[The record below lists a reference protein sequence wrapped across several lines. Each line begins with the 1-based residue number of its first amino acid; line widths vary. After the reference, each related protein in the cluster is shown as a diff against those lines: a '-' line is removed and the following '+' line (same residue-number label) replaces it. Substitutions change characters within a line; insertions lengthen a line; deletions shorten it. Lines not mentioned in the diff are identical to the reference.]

1 MHGDRSVLRG
11 MCPSLERL
19 LYWPLV
25 AILGVSVCGAQF
37 GPDELEREQ
46 AEEERFRSEHER
58 DLFFQGILEARSQ
71 AAHERLE
78 DAAST
83 IQPEAI
89 CPAFVSQSPEP
100 RRFQKRISG
109 PLQPRFAPA
118 RQPWRG
124 VAPPEEAPSSL
135 FSDYISTPVVQSKCI
150 YCHVEGGASGHTRL
164 VLTPQDVEGH
174 EATNLAVFQNF
185 LDTVEGGADLILN
198 KVQGAEAHGGG
209 VQVVAGSTDFANMER
224 FLRALG
230 GETTSGAISPD
241 TLFNGV
247 TLASSARTLRRAALL
262 FAGRLPTQAEL
273 NAVIYG
279 NKSTLRRTIRGLMR
293 GQGFH
298 DFLIRSANDRLL
310 TDAER
315 LRVVPENEPRFV
327 ELTNKRWE
335 LADEAVKNGYDSPG
349 RYPPYRFHERAVQY
363 GMARAPLEL
372 IAHVV
377 ESDLPYTEILTAD
390 YIMANPMAAAAYG
403 ADTEFENPEDPT
415 EFRPSE
421 ILSYYRRNNTQ
432 IVERDPVR
440 GRRVINPGNLR
451 TDYPHAGVLNTTV
464 FMRRYPT
471 TPTNRNRARSRW
483 TYYHFLG
490 FDIEKSAARTTDP
503 DALADTN
510 NPTMNNPACTVCHIP
525 MDPVAGT
532 YQNYGNDGLFRD
544 KRGGMD
550 SLPTLYKYPEDGTTS
565 PYQRGDTWFRDVR
578 QPGFDGMT
586 APSADASL
594 QWLAEKMVADERFA
608 SAAVRF
614 WWPAVMGV
622 EVVEPPTDPSDSDF
636 DVMLLASSAQAL
648 EIDALAQSF
657 RAGFDGGQPF
667 NAKDLLAEVALAP
680 WFRAESVT
688 GDDETRMAALRDAG
702 VARLL
707 TPEELVAKTD
717 AITGYVWGRRFQL
730 PFGFEEPRSK
740 LQTPAGYDG
749 YELLYGGIDSNG
761 ITERT
766 GDMTALMA
774 SVAQSHAAEV
784 SCPIVRRELF
794 FWPDERRLLFNGITR
809 LDTPLSAGGGAF
821 EITATSPD
829 SQQLVAL
836 EVPLR
841 AGSQTVNLAF
851 TNNSTFGQKDSEGN
865 PLDRNLYLDRLVVRN
880 SSGAIVSE
888 VELETL
894 DRQRCGRPTDGFY
907 SLRGDD
913 CSLQVPVEVV
923 SRGVYNIEILAYQE
937 QAGDQAARL
946 EVDVRSEDAQSRG
959 EMAIRRKLADLHRKL
974 YGVTVGVFSPDV
986 NEAFDLFLEVW
997 NRRRTSGDKG
1007 FFNGGL
1013 ACTETGDHLY
1023 FEGLADDALRF
1034 ADGGG
1039 SGIDYD
1045 VVRAFRREM
1054 NINDSNHIV
1063 ETWVVTLAFMLTDY
1077 RYLYF

>member
-1 MHGDRSVLRG
+1 MCASLVRLFAWPVVVL
-11 MCPSLERL
+11 
-19 LYWPLV
+19 
-25 AILGVSVCGAQF
+25 LGVSVGTAAP
-37 GPDELEREQ
+37 GYDEFEREQ
-46 AEEERFRSEHER
+46 AEEERLQAEHER
-58 DLFFQGILEARSQ
+58 ELLFQAILEERRQ

-78 DAAST
+78 EVGYA
-83 IQPEAI
+83 IQPEAF
-89 CPAFVSQSPEP
+89 CPAFGPQSPEP

-124 VAPPEEAPSSL
+124 VASPSEAPSTL

-164 VLTPQDVEGH
+164 VLTAQDVEGH

-209 VQVVAGSTDFANMER
+209 VQVVAGSTDFANMEQ

-230 GETTSGAISPD
+230 GETTSGLLSPD

-247 TLASSARTLRRAALL
+247 TFASSARTLRRAALL
-262 FAGRLPTQAEL
+262 FAGRLPTQAER

-279 NKSTLRRTIRGLMR
+279 NKSTLRQTIRGLMA

-315 LRVVPENEPRFV
+315 SRVVPANEPRFV
-327 ELTNKRWE
+327 DLTNKRWE
-335 LADEAVKNGYDSPG
+335 LADEAVKNGYDRPG
-349 RYPPYRFHERAVQY
+349 RYPPYRFHEQAVQY

-377 ESDLPYTEILTAD
+377 ENDLPYTEILTAD
-390 YIMANPMAAAAYG
+390 YIMANPVAAAGYG
-403 ADTEFENPEDPT
+403 ADTEFDNPDDPT
-415 EFRPSE
+415 EFKPSE
-421 ILSYYRRNNTQ
+421 ILSYYRRNNSQ
-432 IVERDPVR
+432 VVEQDRVR

-464 FMRRYPT
+464 FLKRYPT

-544 KRGGMD
+544 KRGGLD
-550 SLPTLYKYPEDGTTS
+550 SLPQLYKYPKDGTTS

-586 APSADASL
+586 APSADNSL
-594 QWLAEKMVADERFA
+594 QWLAERMVADERFA
-608 SAAVRF
+608 SAAVKF

-622 EVVEPPTDPSDSDF
+622 ELVEPPTDPSDSDF
-636 DVMLLASSAQAL
+636 NVMLVASSAQAL
-648 EIDALAQSF
+648 EVEALAQSF
-657 RAGFDGGQPF
+657 RDGFEGGEPF
-667 NAKDLLAEVALAP
+667 NAKDLLAEIALSP

-688 GDDETRMAALRDAG
+688 GDNETRMAALRDAG

-707 TPEELVAKTD
+707 TPEELAAKTD

-730 PFGFEEPRSK
+730 PFGFGEPRSK
-740 LQTPAGYDG
+740 LNNPGFGGYQ
-749 YELLYGGIDSNG
+749 LLYGGIDSDG

-784 SCPIVRRELF
+784 SCPIVRREF
-794 FWPDERRLLFNGITR
+794 FYWPDERRLLFDGITR
-809 LDTPLSAGGGAF
+809 LDTPLSEGGGLF
-821 EITATSPD
+821 EITATSSN

-836 EVPLR
+836 EVPLS
-841 AGSQTVNLAF
+841 AGSQTVRLAF
-851 TNNSTFGQKDSEGN
+851 TNNATFGLKDSDGN
-865 PLDRNLYLDRLVVRN
+865 NLDRNLNLDRLVVRN

-894 DRQRCGRPTDGFY
+894 ESQRCGRPRRGFY
-907 SLRGDD
+907 FMSRN
-913 CSLQVPVEVV
+913 CSLQVPVQVA
-923 SRGVYNIEILAYQE
+923 SRGVYSVEVSAYQE

-946 EVDVRSEDAQSRG
+946 EVDVRSEGRYSRG
-959 EMAIRRKLADLHRKL
+959 ETAIRRKLADLHRKL
-974 YGVTVGVFSPDV
+974 YGVTVGIYSPDV
-986 NEAFDLFLEVW
+986 NEAFDLFVEVW
-997 NRRRTSGDKG
+997 NRRRTSDARG
-1007 FFNGGL
+1007 FFHGQLVCNDG
-1013 ACTETGDHLY
+1013 GDHLY
-1023 FEGLADDALRF
+1023 FEGIADDAFSF
-1034 ADGGG
+1034 AAGGG
-1039 SGIDYD
+1039 GRLEYD
-1045 VVRAFRREM
+1045 AIRALRRET
-1054 NINDSNHIV
+1054 NIYDSNHV
-1063 ETWVVTLAFMLTDY
+1063 AEAWVVTLAYLLTDY

>member
-1 MHGDRSVLRG
+1 MSPV
-11 MCPSLERL
+11 CASLIRL
-19 LYWPLV
+19 LAWPLAV
-25 AILGVSVCGAQF
+25 CLGVSVCLAESGY
-37 GPDELEREQ
+37 DEFERVQ
-46 AEEERFRSEHER
+46 AEEERLRSEHER
-58 DLFFQGILEARSQ
+58 DLFLQGVLEARSQ

-83 IQPEAI
+83 IQPEAF

-100 RRFQKRISG
+100 RTFRKRISG
-109 PLQPRFAPA
+109 PLQPRFAPLP
-118 RQPWRG
+118 RQPWKG
-124 VAPPEEAPSSL
+124 VASPTEAPSTL

-164 VLTPQDVEGH
+164 VLTPQDVSGH
-174 EATNLAVFQNF
+174 AATNLAVFQNF
-185 LDTVEGGADLILN
+185 IDTVEGGADLILN
-198 KVQGAEAHGGG
+198 KIQGAEAHGGG

-230 GETTSGAISPD
+230 GQTTSGLISPD
-241 TLFNGV
+241 TLFDGV

-279 NKSTLRRTIRGLMR
+279 DKSALRRTIRGLMT

-315 LRVVPENEPRFV
+315 RTVVPFNEPRFV
-327 ELTNKRWE
+327 ALTNKRWE
-335 LADEAVKNGYDSPG
+335 LADEAVKNGHT
-349 RYPPYRFHERAVQY
+349 RLNQHPPYKFHEQAVQY

-377 ESDLPYTEILTAD
+377 ENDLPYTEILTAD
-390 YIMANPMAAAAYG
+390 YIMANPVAAAAYG
-403 ADTEFENPEDPT
+403 SDTEFDNPEDAT
-415 EFRPSE
+415 EFKPSE
-421 ILSYYRRNNTQ
+421 ILSYYRRNNSL
-432 IVERDPVR
+432 IVEQDPLR

-464 FMRRYPT
+464 FLKRYPT

-510 NPTMNNPACTVCHIP
+510 NPTMNNAACTVCHIP

-544 KRGGMD
+544 QGGGMD
-550 SLPTLYKYPEDGTTS
+550 SLPRLYKNPRDGTTS

-578 QPGFDGMT
+578 APGFDGMT
-586 APSADASL
+586 APSADNSL
-594 QWLAEKMVADERFA
+594 QWLAERMVADERFA

-622 EVVEPPTDPSDSDF
+622 ELVEPPTESSDSDF
-636 DVMLLASSAQAL
+636 NVMLVASSAQAL
-648 EIDALAQSF
+648 EIDELARSF
-657 RAGFDGGQPF
+657 RDGFNGGTPY
-667 NAKDLLAEVALAP
+667 NAKDLLTEIALSP

-740 LQTPAGYDG
+740 LHSPSAFSGYQ
-749 YELLYGGIDSNG
+749 LLYGGIDSNG

-774 SVAQSHAAEV
+774 SVAQSHAVEV

-794 FWPDERRLLFNGITR
+794 YWSDENRLLFDGITR
-809 LDTPLSAGGGAF
+809 LDTPLSEGGGLF
-821 EITATSPD
+821 EITATSAD
-829 SQQLVAL
+829 AQQLVAL
-836 EVPLR
+836 EVSLP

-851 TNNSTFGQKDSEGN
+851 TNDATFGQKDSEGN
-865 PLDRNLYLDRLVVRN
+865 NLDRNLNLDRLVVRD
-880 SSGAIVSE
+880 SGGVVVSE

-894 DRQRCGRPTDGFY
+894 DRQGCGRPRSGFY
-907 SLRGDD
+907 FMRRA
-913 CSLQVPVEVV
+913 CSLQVPIEVA
-923 SRGVYNIEILAYQE
+923 SRGEYSVEISAYQE

-946 EVDVRSEDAQSRG
+946 EVDVRSDSSRPRG
-959 EMAIRRKLADLHRKL
+959 EMAIRAKLADLHQKL
-974 YGVTVGVFSPDV
+974 YGVTVGAFSPDV

-997 NRRRTSGDKG
+997 NRRRTTGDKG
-1007 FFNGGL
+1007 FFNGQL
-1013 ACTETGDHLY
+1013 VCTDGGDHRY
-1023 FEGLADDALRF
+1023 FEGLADDALWF
-1034 ADGGG
+1034 QPGGA
-1039 SGIDYD
+1039 SQLDYD
-1045 VVRAFRREM
+1045 VVRALRREV
-1054 NINDSNHIV
+1054 NIADLNHIA
-1063 ETWVVTLAFMLTDY
+1063 ETWVVTLAYMLTDY

>member
-1 MHGDRSVLRG
+1 MSV
-11 MCPSLERL
+11 SLMRL
-19 LYWPLV
+19 FALPLV
-25 AILGVSVCGAQF
+25 AFLGVSVGGAQP
-37 GPDELEREQ
+37 GYDEFERDQ
-46 AEEERFRSEHER
+46 AEEERLRSEHER
-58 DLFFQGILEARSQ
+58 ELFFQGILEARRQ

-89 CPAFVSQSPEP
+89 CPAFVGQSPEP
-100 RRFQKRISG
+100 RGFQKRISG
-109 PLQPRFAPA
+109 PLQPRFAPPS

-124 VAPPEEAPSSL
+124 VAPPGETPGGLFNDFISSP
-135 FSDYISTPVVQSKCI
+135 IVQSRCI
-150 YCHVEGGASGHTRL
+150 YCHVEGGVSGHTRL
-164 VLTPQDVEGH
+164 VLAPQDVAGH

-185 LDTVEGGADLILN
+185 VDTVEDGADLILN
-198 KVQGAEAHGGG
+198 KIQGAEAHGGG

-230 GETTSGAISPD
+230 GETTSGALSPD
-241 TLFNGV
+241 TLFDGV
-247 TLASSARTLRRAALL
+247 TMASSARTLRRAALL
-262 FAGRLPTQAEL
+262 FAGRLPTEAEL

-279 NKSTLRRTIRGLMR
+279 GKSSLRQTIRGLMT
-293 GQGFH
+293 GKGFH
-298 DFLIRSANDRLL
+298 EFLIRSANDRLL

-315 LRVVPENEPRFV
+315 LRVVPANEPRFV
-327 ELTNKRWE
+327 ELANKRWE
-335 LADEAVKNGYDSPG
+335 LADEAVKNGYNRPG
-349 RYPPYRFHERAVQY
+349 QYPPYRFHEQAVQY

-377 ESDLPYTEILTAD
+377 ENDLPYTEIMTAD
-390 YIMANPMAAAAYG
+390 YIMANSVAAAAYG
-403 ADTEFENPEDPT
+403 ATADFDNPEDPT
-415 EFRPSE
+415 EFKPAE
-421 ILSYYRRNNTQ
+421 ILSYYRRNNSQ

-451 TDYPHAGVLNTTV
+451 TDYPHAGILNTTV
-464 FMRRYPT
+464 FLKRYPT

-532 YQNYGNDGLFRD
+532 FQNYGNDGLFRD
-544 KRGGMD
+544 QGGGMD
-550 SLPTLYKYPEDGTTS
+550 ALPRLYKYPKDGTTS
-565 PYQRGDTWFRDVR
+565 PYERGDTWFRDMR
-578 QPGFDGMT
+578 EPGFDGMT
-586 APSADASL
+586 APSADNSL
-594 QWLAEKMVADERFA
+594 QWLAEKIVADDRFA
-608 SAAVRF
+608 SAGVRF

-622 EVVEPPTDPSDSDF
+622 DLVEPPTDPSDSDF
-636 DVMLLASSAQAL
+636 DVMLVASAAQAL

-657 RAGFDGGQPF
+657 REGFGGGKPF
-667 NAKDLLAEVALAP
+667 NAKDLLAEIALSP

-688 GDDETRMAALRDAG
+688 GDNETRMAALRDAG

-707 TPEELVAKTD
+707 TPEELVSKTD
-717 AITGYVWGRRFQL
+717 AITGYVWGRRIQL
-730 PFGFEEPRSK
+730 PFGFEEPRSR
-740 LQTPAGYDG
+740 LHGPAVYAGYQ
-749 YELLYGGIDSNG
+749 LLYGGIDSDG

-794 FWPDERRLLFNGITR
+794 FWPHEKRLLFNGITR
-809 LDTPLSAGGGAF
+809 LDSPLSEGGGSF

-829 SQQLVAL
+829 SQQLVSFEA
-836 EVPLR
+836 PLS
-841 AGSQTVNLAF
+841 AGAQTVNLAY
-851 TNNSTFGQKDSEGN
+851 TNNTTFGQTDSEGN
-865 PLDRNLYLDRLVVRN
+865 PLDRNLNLDRLVVRN
-880 SSGAIVSE
+880 SGGEVVSE

-894 DRQRCGRPTDGFY
+894 DRQGCGRPRAGFY
-907 SLRGDD
+907 FMGNN
-913 CSLQVPVEVV
+913 CSLQVPVEVL
-923 SRGVYNIEILAYQE
+923 SHGVYSVEIQAYQE

-946 EVDVRSEDAQSRG
+946 DVDVRSEGRHSRG
-959 EMAIRRKLADLHRKL
+959 ETAIRKKLADLHQKL
-974 YGVTVGVFSPDV
+974 YGVTVGVYSPDV

-997 NRRRTSGDKG
+997 NRRRASGGMG
-1007 FFNGGL
+1007 FFNGQL
-1013 ACTETGDHLY
+1013 TCTESGDHRY
-1023 FEGLADDALRF
+1023 FEGLVDDAVWF

-1039 SGIDYD
+1039 SQLDYD
-1045 VVRAFRREM
+1045 VLRAFRREM
-1054 NINDSNHIV
+1054 NIVDSSQV
-1063 ETWVVTLAFMLTDY
+1063 AEAWVVTLAYMLTDY

>member
-1 MHGDRSVLRG
+1 
-11 MCPSLERL
+11 MCASLLRL
-19 LYWPLV
+19 LAWPLAV
-25 AILGVSVCGAQF
+25 CLGVSVGVAQS
-37 GPDELEREQ
+37 GYDEFERVQ
-46 AEEERFRSEHER
+46 AEEERLRSEHER
-58 DLFFQGILEARSQ
+58 DLLFQGIIEARSQ

-83 IQPEAI
+83 IQPEAF

-100 RRFQKRISG
+100 RTFQKRISG
-109 PLQPRFAPA
+109 PLQPRLAPSP
-118 RQPWRG
+118 RQPWKG
-124 VAPPEEAPSSL
+124 VASPDEAPSTL
-135 FSDYISTPVVQSKCI
+135 FSDFISSPIVQSKCI

-164 VLTPQDVEGH
+164 VLTPQDVSGH
-174 EATNLAVFQNF
+174 AATNLAVFQNF
-185 LDTVEGGADLILN
+185 VDTVEGGADLILN
-198 KVQGAEAHGGG
+198 KIQGAEAHGGG

-230 GETTSGAISPD
+230 GQTTSGLISPD
-241 TLFNGV
+241 MLFDGV
-247 TLASSARTLRRAALL
+247 TMASSARTLRRAALL

-279 NKSTLRRTIRGLMR
+279 DKSALRRTIRGLMT

-315 LRVVPENEPRFV
+315 RTVVPFNEPRFV
-327 ELTNKRWE
+327 DLTNKRWE
-335 LADEAVKNGYDSPG
+335 LADQAVKNGHN
-349 RYPPYRFHERAVQY
+349 RLNQYPPYKFHEQAVQY

-377 ESDLPYTEILTAD
+377 ENDLPYTEILTAD
-390 YIMANPMAAAAYG
+390 YIMANPVAAAAYG
-403 ADTEFENPEDPT
+403 ADTEFDNPEDPT
-415 EFRPSE
+415 EFKPSE
-421 ILSYYRRNNTQ
+421 ILSYYRRNNSQ
-432 IVERDPVR
+432 IVERDDVR

-464 FMRRYPT
+464 FLRRYPT

-544 KRGGMD
+544 KGGGMD
-550 SLPTLYKYPEDGTTS
+550 SLPNLYKYPKDGTTS

-578 QPGFDGMT
+578 APGFDGMT
-586 APSADASL
+586 APSADNSL
-594 QWLAEKMVADERFA
+594 QWLAERMVADERFA

-622 EVVEPPTDPSDSDF
+622 ELVEPPTESSDSDF
-636 DVMLLASSAQAL
+636 NVMLVASSAQAL

-657 RAGFDGGQPF
+657 RDGFNGGTPY
-667 NAKDLLAEVALAP
+667 NAKDLLAEIALSP

-740 LQTPAGYDG
+740 LHSPSAFSGYQ
-749 YELLYGGIDSNG
+749 LLYGGIDSNG

-774 SVAQSHAAEV
+774 SVAQSHAVEV

-794 FWPDERRLLFNGITR
+794 YWPDQNRLLFDGITR
-809 LDTPLSAGGGAF
+809 LDTPLSEGGGLF
-821 EITATSPD
+821 EITATSAD

-836 EVPLR
+836 EVSLL

-851 TNNSTFGQKDSEGN
+851 ANNSTFGQKDSEGN
-865 PLDRNLYLDRLVVRN
+865 NLDRNLNLDRLVVRD
-880 SSGAIVSE
+880 SGGAIVSE

-894 DRQRCGRPTDGFY
+894 DRQGCGRPREGFY
-907 SLRGDD
+907 FMRHA
-913 CSLQVPVEVV
+913 CSLQVPIQVASSGEYTV
-923 SRGVYNIEILAYQE
+923 EILAYQE

-946 EVDVRSEDAQSRG
+946 EVDVRSERSRPPG
-959 EMAIRRKLADLHRKL
+959 EMAIRGKLADLHKKF
-974 YGVTVGVFSPDV
+974 YGVTVGAFSPDV

-997 NRRRTSGDKG
+997 NRRRTTGDKG
-1007 FFNGGL
+1007 FFNGQLVCADG
-1013 ACTETGDHLY
+1013 GDHAY
-1023 FEGLADDALRF
+1023 FDGLADDALF
-1034 ADGGG
+1034 FQPGGA
-1039 SGIDYD
+1039 SNLDYD
-1045 VVRAFRREM
+1045 VVRALRREM
-1054 NINDSNHIV
+1054 NIADSNHIA
-1063 ETWVVTLAFMLTDY
+1063 EAWVVTLAYMLTDY

>member
-1 MHGDRSVLRG
+1 MPTLVRWVVALTLIIVFGVTGRAAQSGYDEF
-11 MCPSLERL
+11 ER
-19 LYWPLV
+19 
-25 AILGVSVCGAQF
+25 
-37 GPDELEREQ
+37 DE
-46 AEEERFRSEHER
+46 AEEERLRSEHER
-58 DLFFQGILEARSQ
+58 ELFFKGILEARRQ
-71 AAHERLE
+71 AAHDRLE
-78 DAAST
+78 DAVST
-83 IQPEAI
+83 IQSQPV
-89 CPAFVSQSPEP
+89 CSAFDTQTPQS
-100 RRFQKRISG
+100 RTFQKRISEL
-109 PLQPRFAPA
+109 LQPRFAPSV
-118 RQPWRG
+118 RPPWRG
-124 VAPPEEAPSSL
+124 VAPKGETPSRL
-135 FSDYISTPVVQSKCI
+135 FNDYISGPIVQSRCI
-150 YCHVEGGASGHTRL
+150 NCHVEGGASGHTRL
-164 VLTPQDVEGH
+164 VLTPQDVAGN
-174 EATNLAVFQNF
+174 EAANLAAFQHF

-198 KVQGAEAHGGG
+198 KIQGAEAHGGG
-209 VQVVAGSTDFANMER
+209 VQVVAGSTEFANMER

-230 GETTSGAISPD
+230 GETTSGALSPD
-241 TLFNGV
+241 TLFDGV
-247 TLASSARTLRRAALL
+247 TMASPVRTLRRAALL

-273 NAVIYG
+273 NVVTWG
-279 NKSTLRRTIRGLMR
+279 NEYVLRRTIRGLMA

-315 LRVVPENEPRFV
+315 RTVIPVNEPRFV
-327 ELTNKRWE
+327 DHTNKLWE
-335 LADEAVKNGYDSPG
+335 LADQAVKNGYDRLS
-349 RYPPYRFHERAVQY
+349 RYPPYRFYTASVQY
-363 GMARAPLEL
+363 GLARAPLEL

-377 ESDLPYTEILTAD
+377 ENDLPYTEILTAD
-390 YIMANPMAAAAYG
+390 YIMANPEAAFAYG
-403 ADTEFENPEDPT
+403 ADTEFDNPEDPT
-415 EFRPSE
+415 EFKPSE
-421 ILSYYRRNNTQ
+421 ILSYYRRDDSQ

-464 FMRRYPT
+464 FLRRYPT

-483 TYYHFLG
+483 TYYHFLA

-503 DALADTN
+503 VALADTN

-544 KRGGMD
+544 KRGGLD
-550 SLPTLYKYPEDGTTS
+550 SLPTLYKDPKDGTTS
-565 PYQRGDTWFRDVR
+565 PYQRGDTWFRDMR
-578 QPGFDGMT
+578 EPGFDGMT
-586 APSADASL
+586 APSADNSL

-622 EVVEPPTDPSDSDF
+622 ELVEPPTDPSDSDF
-636 DVMLLASSAQAL
+636 NVMLVASSAQAL

-657 RAGFDGGQPF
+657 RDGFDGGTPY
-667 NAKDLLAEVALAP
+667 NAKDLLTEIALSP

-688 GDDETRMAALRDAG
+688 GDNETRIAALRDAG

-717 AITGYVWGRRFQL
+717 AITGYVWGRRFSL
-730 PFGFEEPRSK
+730 PFGFEEPRSY
-740 LQTPAGYDG
+740 LYNPAGSAG
-749 YELLYGGIDSNG
+749 YQLLYGGIDSNG

-794 FWPDERRLLFNGITR
+794 FWPDEKRLLFDGITR
-809 LDTPLSAGGGAF
+809 LDTPLSEGGGLF

-829 SQQLVAL
+829 SQQLVTL
-836 EVPLR
+836 EVPLS

-851 TNNSTFGQKDSEGN
+851 TNNSTFGQKDSEGK
-865 PLDRNLYLDRLVVRN
+865 PLDRNLSLDRLVVRN
-880 SSGAIVSE
+880 GSGAIVSE

-894 DRQRCGRPTDGFY
+894 DRQGCGYPRPSAGFY
-907 SLRGDD
+907 FMRRN
-913 CSLQVPVEVV
+913 CSLQVPIAVG
-923 SRGVYNIEILAYQE
+923 SSGVYTVEILAYQD

-946 EVDVRSEDAQSRG
+946 EVDVRSEGQQAQG
-959 EMAIRRKLADLHRKL
+959 EMAIRRKLADLHAKL
-974 YGVTVGVFSPDV
+974 YGVTAGVYSPDV

-1007 FFNGGL
+1007 FFNGDL
-1013 ACTETGDHLY
+1013 TCSETGDHRY
-1023 FEGLADDALRF
+1023 FEGLADDAMWF
-1034 ADGGG
+1034 ASGGG
-1039 SGIDYD
+1039 SQLNSD
-1045 VVRAFRREM
+1045 VLRAFRNEM
-1054 NINDSNHIV
+1054 NITDSNHIT
-1063 ETWVVTLAFMLTDY
+1063 EAWIVTLAYMLTDF

>member
-1 MHGDRSVLRG
+1 MMLAFHSRALAL
-11 MCPSLERL
+11 PL
-19 LYWPLV
+19 L
-25 AILGVSVCGAQF
+25 IGLGVSAGGAESAY
-37 GPDELEREQ
+37 DELERDQ
-46 AEEERFRSEHER
+46 AEEERLRAEHELE
-58 DLFFQGILEARSQ
+58 LFFQDILDARRQ

-83 IQPEAI
+83 IQPQAI
-89 CPAFVSQSPEP
+89 CPAFASQTPQP
-100 RRFQKRISG
+100 RTFRKRIAG
-109 PLQPRFAPA
+109 PLEPRFAPQA

-124 VAPPEEAPSSL
+124 VAPAGESASGLFDDFISSP
-135 FSDYISTPVVQSKCI
+135 IVQSRCI
-150 YCHVEGGASGHTRL
+150 FCHVDGGASGHTRL
-164 VLTPQDVEGH
+164 VLTPQDVTGH
-174 EATNLAVFQNF
+174 DATNLAVFQNF
-185 LDTVEGGADLILN
+185 VDTVEGGADLILN
-198 KVQGAEAHGGG
+198 KIQGAEAHGGG

-230 GETTSGAISPD
+230 GETTSGALSPD
-241 TLFNGV
+241 TLFSGV
-247 TLASSARTLRRAALL
+247 TMASAARTLRRAAML

-279 NKSTLRRTIRGLMR
+279 NRSTLRRTIRGLMS

-315 LRVVPENEPRFV
+315 RTVVANNEPRFV
-327 ELTNKRWE
+327 NLANKRWE
-335 LADEAVKNGYDSPG
+335 LADQAVKNGYSRPAQ
-349 RYPPYRFHERAVQY
+349 YPPYRFHEQAVQY

-377 ESDLPYTEILTAD
+377 ENDLPYTEIMTAD

-403 ADTEFENPEDPT
+403 ADTEFDNPEDPT
-415 EFRPSE
+415 EFQPSE

-440 GRRVINPGNLR
+440 GRRVINPGNLS
-451 TDYPHAGVLNTTV
+451 TDYPHAGILNTTV
-464 FMRRYPT
+464 FLRRYPT

-490 FDIEKSAARTTDP
+490 FDIEKSAARTTNP
-503 DALADTN
+503 AALADAN
-510 NPTMNNPACTVCHIP
+510 NPTMNNSACTVCHIP

-544 KRGGMD
+544 QGGGMD
-550 SLPTLYKYPEDGTTS
+550 SLPRLYKYPRDGTTS
-565 PYQRGDTWFRDVR
+565 PYQRGDTWFRDMR
-578 QPGFDGMT
+578 EPGFDRMT
-586 APSADASL
+586 APSADNSL
-594 QWLAEKMVADERFA
+594 QWLAEKIVADERFA

-622 EVVEPPTDPSDSDF
+622 DLVEPPTDRSDSDF
-636 DVMLLASSAQAL
+636 DAMLVASSAQAL
-648 EIDALAQSF
+648 EIDALARSF
-657 RAGFDGGQPF
+657 REGFRGGTPF
-667 NAKDLLAEVALAP
+667 NAKDLLAEIALSP

-688 GDDETRMAALRDAG
+688 GDNETRMAALRDAG

-707 TPEELVAKTD
+707 TPEELVAKTG

-740 LQTPAGYDG
+740 LHNPSGFSGYQ
-749 YELLYGGIDSNG
+749 LLYGGIDSDG

-794 FWPDERRLLFNGITR
+794 FWPDDKRQLFDGITR
-809 LDTPLSAGGGAF
+809 LDTPLSEGGGSF
-821 EITATSPD
+821 EITATSRD
-829 SQQLVAL
+829 AQQVVAL
-836 EVPLR
+836 QVPLS
-841 AGSQTVNLAF
+841 AGSQTINLSF
-851 TNNSTFGQKDSEGN
+851 TNNSTFGQRDGDGR
-865 PLDRNLYLDRLVVRN
+865 LVDRNLYLDRLVVRD
-880 SSGAIVSE
+880 SSGATVSE

-894 DRQRCGRPTDGFY
+894 DRQGCGRPREGFY
-907 SLRGDD
+907 FMNRN
-913 CSLQVPVEVV
+913 CSVQVPLDVV
-923 SRGVYNIEILAYQE
+923 SRGVYGLEILAYQD
-937 QAGDQAARL
+937 QAGEQAARL
-946 EVDVRSEDAQSRG
+946 EVDVRSTGRNSRG
-959 EMAIRRKLADLHRKL
+959 EMAVRRKLADLHRKL
-974 YGVTVGVFSPDV
+974 YGVTVGVYSPDV

-1007 FFNGGL
+1007 FFNGQL
-1013 ACTETGDHLY
+1013 VCTESGDHSY

-1034 ADGGG
+1034 ADGGN
-1039 SGIDYD
+1039 SQLDFD

-1054 NINDSNHIV
+1054 NIADANHIA
-1063 ETWVVTLAFMLTDY
+1063 ETWVVTLAYLLTDY

>member
-1 MHGDRSVLRG
+1 MGVSFV
-11 MCPSLERL
+11 RL
-19 LYWPLV
+19 CAWPLV
-25 AILGVSVCGAQF
+25 VFLGVSVGAAQS
-37 GPDELEREQ
+37 GYDEFERIQ
-46 AEEERFRSEHER
+46 AEEERLRSEHER
-58 DLFFQGILEARSQ
+58 ELFLQGILEARSQ
-71 AAHERLE
+71 AAHERLG

-83 IQPEAI
+83 IQPEAF
-89 CPAFVSQSPEP
+89 CPAFVSQSPAP
-100 RRFQKRISG
+100 RTFQKRISG

-118 RQPWRG
+118 PRQPWKG
-124 VAPPEEAPSSL
+124 VASQGETPGGL
-135 FSDYISTPVVQSKCI
+135 FSDFISSPIVQSKCI

-164 VLTPQDVEGH
+164 VLTSQDTAGH
-174 EATNLAVFQNF
+174 DATNLAVFQNF
-185 LDTVEGGADLILN
+185 IDTVDGGADLILN
-198 KVQGAEAHGGG
+198 KIQGAEAHGGG

-230 GETTSGAISPD
+230 GETTSGALSPD
-241 TLFNGV
+241 SLFDGV
-247 TLASSARTLRRAALL
+247 TLATAAKTLRRAALL

-273 NAVIYG
+273 NAVTYG
-279 NKSTLRRTIRGLMR
+279 NKATLRQTIRGLMT

-315 LRVVPENEPRFV
+315 RNVVPFNEPRFV

-335 LADEAVKNGYDSPG
+335 LADQAVKNGHD
-349 RYPPYRFHERAVQY
+349 RLNQYPPYKFHEQAVQY

-377 ESDLPYTEILTAD
+377 ENDLPYTEILTAD
-390 YIMANPMAAAAYG
+390 YIMANPVAAAAYG
-403 ADTEFENPEDPT
+403 ADTEFDNPEDPT
-415 EFRPSE
+415 EFKPSE
-421 ILSYYRRNNTQ
+421 ILSYYRRNNSQ
-432 IVERDPVR
+432 IVERDPLR
-440 GRRVINPGNLR
+440 GRRVINPGNLS

-464 FMRRYPT
+464 FLKRYPT

-544 KRGGMD
+544 QRGGMD
-550 SLPTLYKYPEDGTTS
+550 SLPGLYKNPRDGTTS

-578 QPGFDGMT
+578 APGFDGMT
-586 APSADASL
+586 APSADNSL

-622 EVVEPPTDPSDSDF
+622 ELVEPPSDSSDSDF
-636 DVMLLASSAQAL
+636 NVMLVASSAQAL

-657 RAGFDGGQPF
+657 RDGFEGGTPY
-667 NAKDLLAEVALAP
+667 NAKDLLTEIALSP

-688 GDDETRMAALRDAG
+688 GDNETRTAALRDAG

-730 PFGFEEPRSK
+730 PYGFEEPRSK
-740 LQTPAGYDG
+740 LHSPSAFSGYQ
-749 YELLYGGIDSNG
+749 LLYGGIDSNG

-774 SVAQSHAAEV
+774 SVAQSHAVEV

-794 FWPDERRLLFNGITR
+794 YWPDEHRFLFDGITR
-809 LDTPLSAGGGAF
+809 LDTPLSEGGGLF
-821 EITATSPD
+821 EITATSAD
-829 SQQLVAL
+829 AQQLVAV
-836 EVPLR
+836 EVSLS

-851 TNNSTFGQKDSEGN
+851 ANNATFGLKDSEGN
-865 PLDRNLYLDRLVVRN
+865 NLDRNLNLDRLVVRD
-880 SSGAIVSE
+880 SSGAAVSE

-894 DRQRCGRPTDGFY
+894 DRQGCGRPRRGFY
-907 SLRGDD
+907 FMRHA
-913 CSLQVPVEVV
+913 CSLQVPVEVA
-923 SRGVYNIEILAYQE
+923 SRGEYTVEVLAYQE

-946 EVDVRSEDAQSRG
+946 EVDVRSDGSQPRG
-959 EMAIRRKLADLHRKL
+959 EMAIRRKLADLHGKL
-974 YGVTVGVFSPDV
+974 YGVTVGVYSPDV

-997 NRRRTSGDKG
+997 NRRRTTGDKG
-1007 FFNGGL
+1007 FFNGQLLCADG
-1013 ACTETGDHLY
+1013 GDHSY
-1023 FEGLADDALRF
+1023 FEGLATDALF
-1034 ADGGG
+1034 FQPGGA
-1039 SGIDYD
+1039 SNLDYD

-1054 NINDSNHIV
+1054 NIADSNHIA
-1063 ETWVVTLAFMLTDY
+1063 EAWVVTLAYLLTDY